1 MEFSH
6 NFSHT
11 NTQHIIDVI
20 ANPTAIPKEHFQGA
34 SSRGRATGAIM

>member
-1 MEFSH
+1 
-6 NFSHT
+6 
-11 NTQHIIDVI
+11 VI